1 MTFSTRL
8 IQRAAALSAALA
20 CAFTATLSMAQQ
32 KPAELKI
39 AMTTF
44 LSGPA
49 AVFGVPGKAA
59 FEIAIDDINAAGG
72 VGGVKIK
79 PIFIDEGIGGD
90 KLLSEFRRVVQ
101 EEGVKVTMA
110 AISSGSCNAL
120 APVAEDL
127 KVLNVM
133 WDCGTEKILENR
145 RYKYVVRTQANAT
158 SEMVSTV
165 LHLLRTKP
173 NFKTIAVINQD
184 YAWGRD
190 SWEIFINTLRAMKP
204 DVQVVAELF
213 PKFGSTDFSSEISR
227 LQALNPD
234 VILSTSWGGELDT
247 LIRQSAQRGLI
258 KSSTWVLPLAESSLE
273 RVGKALPDGVIVG
286 MRGDHYFLHPEYK
299 DDAKHKAFVEKFR
312 AKTSQYPIYS
322 AYHAVAAI
330 QAVADAHNAAIKANN
345 GNWPSTEQVADA
357 MRTLKFRG
365 LTAPVQMR
373 EDGQGLEDQML
384 GVTATSPNYPFSVL
398 QNLTV
403 YPGAMVQNPVGTK
416 SPEWVKTLRPE
427 LMKDARIRTLK

>member
-1 MTFSTRL
+1 MKKLICTGLLGFSLLATSV
-8 IQRAAALSAALA
+8 AAL
-20 CAFTATLSMAQQ
+20 AQQ

-39 AMTTF
+39 GMTTF

-59 FEIAIDDINAAGG
+59 AELIIDEINAAGG
-72 VGGVKIK
+72 IGGVKLK
-79 PIFIDEGIGGD
+79 AVVIDEGIGAD
-90 KLLSEFRRVVQ
+90 KLLSEYRRVVQ
-101 EEGVKVTMA
+101 EDGVKVMLA
-110 AISSGSCNAL
+110 SISSGNCNAL

-127 KVLNVM
+127 KILNVM
-133 WDCGTEKILENR
+133 WDCGTEKILENK

-158 SEMVSTV
+158 SEMVASV
-165 LHLLRTKP
+165 LYLLRTKP

-190 SWEIFINTLRAMKP
+190 SWEIFLNTLRTLKP

-227 LQALNPD
+227 LQVLAPD

-258 KSSTWVLPLAESSLE
+258 KTSTWVLPLAESSLE
-273 RVGKALPDGVIVG
+273 RVGKALPDGTIIG

-312 AKTSQYPIYS
+312 AKTNQYPIYA
-322 AYHAVAAI
+322 AYHAAAAV
-330 QAVADAHNAAIKANN
+330 QAVADAYNAAMKANA
-345 GNWPSTEQVADA
+345 GNWPSTEQVADS
-357 MRTLKFRG
+357 MRKLKFRG
-365 LTAPVQMR
+365 QTRPVTMR

-384 GVTATSPNYPFSVL
+384 GVSKMTPAYPFPVL
-398 QNLTV
+398 EGLTI
-403 YPGAMVQNPVGTK
+403 YPGEMVQNPVGTK
-416 SPEWVKTLRPE
+416 SPEWVKTLTPN
-427 LMKDARIRTLK
+427 LLKDSRIKSF